1 MTFFIYVL
9 KISFTQDYALIIYQM
24 ADMEEV
30 GLTGLTRIL
39 RGGVR
44 IEKNPKLCYERDI
57 PNGGTIDWKEILQS
71 EYYTNYMKIEVHTRK
86 STKQTVLG

>member
-1 MTFFIYVL
+1 MP
-9 KISFTQDYALIIYQM
+9 
-24 ADMEEV
+24 DMEEV

-57 PNGGTIDWKEILQS
+57 RKGGTIDWKQ
-71 EYYTNYMKIEVHTRK
+71 
-86 STKQTVLG
+86 VLDPEGYANFMSIKV

>member
-1 MTFFIYVL
+1 
-9 KISFTQDYALIIYQM
+9 
-24 ADMEEV
+24 MEEV

-71 EYYTNYMKIEVHTRK
+71 EYYTNYMKIEVQ
-86 STKQTVLG
+86 STQQTVLRFLKISFYWNQFPLMYCMLYK